1 MSPRL
6 RFLLVSAAS
15 AALSAC
21 TLVPKERP
29 EPGDLPSTWT
39 QADASSDAS
48 PLPAASA
55 SAWWDAFADPTLK
68 ALTSEGLKENIP
80 IRQAVL
86 RVTQARA
93 NALQDISSYLP
104 NFSADARAQYTR
116 VVKGPQ
122 LVGSFTSFLNG
133 GGGSI
138 ARENEQAFYS
148 AGPSVSWEVPLF
160 GLFPIAARGAR
171 VSNDIAAEDVRG
183 ATVALV
189 GDIADAYVDLRA
201 AQNRKLILAQSLA
214 NAERLAEVLEST
226 VASGFT
232 APTDAADARRQTETT
247 RARLPDADIAIVV
260 AKSTIARLRGKAPG
274 TENDS
279 LKAALDAPGPVP
291 TRAFDAKTAAPA
303 DLLRLRPDVAR
314 AERQA
319 VLSALSVGA
328 ARHQLLPKLTISGNL
343 GIADNLVGSPLP
355 EQQGQLQITP
365 LVSMPLFDFGS
376 KLAAARSRKA
386 QFRIDLLTYRDTVNG
401 AVAEADRALVS
412 LEGARKRLAAAAAA
426 EQAAEKFA
434 VGARAAQTAG
444 LTSLRDR
451 LQAEQLYLE
460 TQLARVE
467 AEASLARA
475 SSSVYR
481 AFAGALAPD
490 GPVAARQAVLMTAPA
505 ATR

>member
-1 MSPRL
+1 MSSHL
-6 RFLLVSAAS
+6 RGLLLAAAS
-15 AALSAC
+15 TALTAC

-29 EPGDLPSTWT
+29 TPGDLPAAW
-39 QADASSDAS
+39 SDAEAT
-48 PLPAASA
+48 PDAASP

-68 ALTSEGLKENIP
+68 TLTAEGLKDNIP

-93 NALQDISSYLP
+93 NALQEVSQYLP

-138 ARENEQAFYS
+138 ARENEQAYYS
-148 AGPSVSWEVPLF
+148 AGPSVSWEIPLF
-160 GLFPIAARGAR
+160 GLFPIATRGAR
-171 VSNDIAAEDVRG
+171 VNNQIAAEDVRG

-189 GDIADAYVDLRA
+189 GDIADAYIDLRA
-201 AQNRKLILAQSLA
+201 AQNRKAILAQSLV
-214 NAERLAEVLEST
+214 NSERLAEVLEST

-232 APTDAADARRQTETT
+232 SPTDAADARRQAETT
-247 RARLPDADIAIVV
+247 RTRLPDADIAVV
-260 AKSTIARLRGKAPG
+260 VSMSTLARLRGKAPG
-274 TENDS
+274 TES
-279 LKAALDAPGPVP
+279 EAMKAALDARGPVP
-291 TRAFDAKTAAPA
+291 TRAFDAATAAPA
-303 DLLRLRPDVAR
+303 DLLRARPDVAR

-319 VLSALSVGA
+319 VLSALAVGA
-328 ARHQLLPKLTISGNL
+328 ARHQLLPRLTISGNL

-365 LVSMPLFDFGS
+365 LVTMPLFDFGS

-386 QFRIDLLTYRDTVNG
+386 QFGIDLLAYRDTVNA
-401 AVAEADRALVS
+401 AVGEADRALAS
-412 LEGARKRLAAAAAA
+412 LRGARTRLAAAVAA
-426 EQAAEKFA
+426 EQSADKFV

-451 LQAEQLYLE
+451 LQAEQLFLE
-460 TQLARVE
+460 TQLARIE
-467 AEASLARA
+467 AEAALARA

-490 GPVAARQAVLMTAPA
+490 GPAAPRQAALKDALTPA
-505 ATR
+505 KQ